1 MNNLSP
7 IGEAI
12 RHYKLNASGGYA
24 EWSRVPCTDD
34 YRMHVPA
41 MDFDVSGTA
50 EIKEVNFG
58 WLKKIRAKQE
68 SVDIVEWELQSLVT
82 CIYPIKMEIF

>member
-1 MNNLSP
+1 MKTLSP

-24 EWSRVPCTDD
+24 GWSKVPFIDD

-41 MDFDVSGTA
+41 MEFDVSGA
-50 EIKEVNFG
+50 DEIKEVIFG
-58 WLKKIRAKQE
+58 WIKKIRAKQE